1 MEDINM
7 NEQRMMGQST
17 LVNVDAN
24 ERLLSLIGGGLLALY
39 GLMRLSWIPFV
50 MLLSGGY
57 LLYRGLKGHCYLYQA
72 LGINRAID
80 YLRRVG
86 EAVQEDRFS
95 NVPPPSVERGDV
107 VTEASWESFPTSDPP
122 AWTTSRRARQ

>member
-1 MEDINM
+1 MKDTNM
-7 NEQRMMGQST
+7 REQRMMSQST

-24 ERLLSLIGGGLLALY
+24 ERLLSLIGGGLLVLY
-39 GLMRLSWIPFV
+39 GLIRLSWVPFA

-80 YLRRVG
+80 LRRVR
-86 EAVQEDRFS
+86 EVAREDHFS
-95 NVPPPSVERGDV
+95 NVAPSSVERGDV
-107 VTEASWESFPTSDPP
+107 VTEASWQSFPASDPP
-122 AWTTSRRARQ
+122 AWTMSGRDRR